1 VDLGQVRLDERPF
14 EVGEVVLFRSHLKAG
29 GAVYEPLA
37 RSRLGPGS
45 GSGSGSKAPSDL

>member
-1 VDLGQVRLDERPF
+1 VPAAVALEPGQIHLDERPF

-37 RSRLGPGS
+37 RSRLGCRF
-45 GSGSGSKAPSDL
+45 DL